1 MFQDLKT
8 LPVLHRYLTTT
19 GKKPYPKGSESF
31 AFNWGL
37 FRWRCGVLNV
47 KTVGGRICGRNRL
60 WYGGGE
66 DSIISSPSSSLYQ
79 ITGTINL

>member
-1 MFQDLKT
+1 M
-8 LPVLHRYLTTT
+8 
-19 GKKPYPKGSESF
+19 
-31 AFNWGL
+31 
-37 FRWRCGVLNV
+37 
-47 KTVGGRICGRNRL
+47 GGRICGRNRL